1 MKAITTLID
10 AGYDVRLVHRD
21 GMDVVEAKRTPAS
34 TMSLKAAGVFV
45 TELLKRQDEAVE
57 WFREQLRAEWM
68 RLAAGL
74 DDASELDQA
83 IAIHELALNSG
94 QPATSDG
101 FDHRDC
107 IEALKAGMDVH
118 DYVANKGKGI
128 AFQVGGAVR
137 LSAPASGRLRQA
149 VRHGE
154 MTPLAV

>member
-21 GMDVVEAKRTPAS
+21 GMDMVEAKRTDGA
-34 TMSLKAAGVFV
+34 TMAPKTAGVFV
-45 TELLKRQDEAVE
+45 KEVLQRQDEAVE